1 MRGATV
7 RQRDCL
13 YVPKYHPLKTLTL
26 FILLLVGL
34 ASASAQNRDPEKT
47 EIITTDIDNFWI
59 AFDRASPAFSPQV
72 FQQLYLT
79 PGSKGVKGFM
89 KGRIQN
95 AEYLAD
101 VIKSN
106 PRYYASIRVST
117 QRIAG
122 MTTTIRQSLVKLKE
136 LYPEAVFPPVYFVIG
151 ALNSGGTSSNNGLI
165 IGADMYGLT
174 PDTPT
179 DELNDWLKAVIKPV
193 DEVPHIVA
201 HELIHFQQRY
211 DGGNLLA
218 ASIKEGAADFLAELI
233 SGKHINQ
240 HVHDYANPR
249 ERELWEEFKQ
259 QMDKKD
265 YTGWMYSETKGRP
278 NDLGYWMGYQIT
290 RSYYDHA
297 PDKIKAVHDI
307 MHIRDFEKFLKD
319 SRYEERFI
327 P

>member
-1 MRGATV
+1 
-7 RQRDCL
+7 
-13 YVPKYHPLKTLTL
+13 
-26 FILLLVGL
+26 
-34 ASASAQNRDPEKT
+34 
-47 EIITTDIDNFWI
+47 
-59 AFDRASPAFSPQV
+59 
-72 FQQLYLT
+72 
-79 PGSKGVKGFM
+79 M

-95 AEYLAD
+95 AEYLAG

-122 MTTTIRQSLVKLKE
+122 MTTAIRQSLVKLKE

-174 PDTPT
+174 PETPT

-249 ERELWEEFKQ
+249 ERELWDEFKQ

-265 YTGWMYSETKGRP
+265 YTGWMYSEMKGRP

-297 PDKIKAVHDI
+297 PDKVKAVHDI
-307 MHIRDFEKFLKD
+307 MHIRNFEKFLKD